1 MSFHK
6 GFEDTSYNEIS
17 VIVIPDL
24 LMNIVSYHGFAK
36 ENNPN
41 VILICRRN
49 LVSYHLS
56 ESFVILPQNDESIK
70 SFPREVKYCV
80 SKILIH
86 ENYSVI
92 TCTTVVLSVANTLKN
107 IYLSNNVFTKF
118 ELIFFKKF
126 IFSISSDS
134 TYRRPLRISTILH

>member
-1 MSFHK
+1 MSSYLLHPRQEHLPWLNLKKKHPEILSFHK

-41 VILICRRN
+41 VILICGRN

-107 IYLSNNVFTKF
+107 IYLSNNVLLNLF
-118 ELIFFKKF
+118 
-126 IFSISSDS
+126 
-134 TYRRPLRISTILH
+134 